1 MSENRTRIGWF
12 VALCLLAGGALA
24 IGLFMASDRDNFDWG
39 AGKLPVHSV
48 KLVVPRESWDQFF
61 AQLKGFAQTNNF
73 GVRIARIHPT
83 KEQYTIDMWRKD
95 VAASGENVFAPEDFQ
110 IGFYVD
116 PSRGTPDTVAR
127 IVEDMKAS
135 LSNVEGIAITQTK

>member
-1 MSENRTRIGWF
+1 LDFSWQIIETISIG
-12 VALCLLAGGALA
+12 
-24 IGLFMASDRDNFDWG
+24 G

-48 KLVVPRESWDQFF
+48 KLVVPRQSWDQFF
-61 AQLKGFAQTNNF
+61 SQLKGFARSNNF

-95 VAASGENVFAPEDFQ
+95 VAASGENVFAPEEFQ

-116 PSRGTPDTVAR
+116 PSKGGTPDAVAR
-127 IVEDMKAS
+127 IVEDMKKY
-135 LSNVEGIAITQTK
+135 LSKVAGITITQTK